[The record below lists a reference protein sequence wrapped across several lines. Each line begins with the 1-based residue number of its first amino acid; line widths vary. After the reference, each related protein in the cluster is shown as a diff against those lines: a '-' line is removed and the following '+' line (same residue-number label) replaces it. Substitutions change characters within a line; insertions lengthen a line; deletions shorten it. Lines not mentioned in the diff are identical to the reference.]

1 MNTTELTPEE
11 SFTIIS
17 KAVSNFKLN
26 YQESANIFL
35 LWGWV
40 LTLACLSQF
49 AIVKILN
56 STGQYELMGW
66 LSVGSWIV
74 LCAVG
79 LVIQFF
85 VIRRL
90 NGEKKVYSYVEDYL
104 KSLWLV
110 CITAIVVAI
119 VISFLL
125 EVSSPPIIMLIAGIG
140 TTTTGL
146 LIKFRPLALGGVCF
160 FAFSIASVFVSNEYV
175 NLLIGAAIA
184 IGYLVPGYLL
194 KSAKN

>member
-110 CITAIVVAI
+110 CVTAIVVAI